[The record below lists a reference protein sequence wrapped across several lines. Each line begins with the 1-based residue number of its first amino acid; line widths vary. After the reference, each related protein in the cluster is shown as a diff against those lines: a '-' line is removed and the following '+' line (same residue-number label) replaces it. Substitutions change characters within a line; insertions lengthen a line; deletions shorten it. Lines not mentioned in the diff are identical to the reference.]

1 MSSSDG
7 GHWAPFVAVPAAA
20 PDRAAGPARQLACE
34 GETFQLLP
42 DGRGGTHYAWLT
54 GPNAGY
60 GFTASPTVD
69 DDEQH
74 RASIRSFLSM
84 IDPRTGYVA
93 DD

>member
-1 MSSSDG
+1 MSDQEG
-7 GHWAPFVAVPAAA
+7 GWAPLAAL
-20 PDRAAGPARQLACE
+20 PDTAAGSPPGPARQLACE
-34 GETFQLLP
+34 GETFQLRG

-60 GFTASPTVD
+60 GFTVNPTAD

-74 RASIRSFLSM
+74 RASIREFLSM
-84 IDPRTGYVA
+84 IDQRTGYLA